1 MFNRN
6 HFILFAVFLIIFNF
20 FVWSQIIL
28 GSSKK
33 NNDLEVYFLD
43 VGQGDSEL
51 VNLSNDVQILIDG
64 GPDNKILKE
73 LSSILP
79 PTDRYIDL
87 IVLSH
92 PQYDHFAGLIE
103 ILKRYEV
110 GAFIYNGREG
120 TIKAFNELK
129 KIIEEN
135 KIPTVIL
142 TQGNKI
148 KYQENQFDVLSPS
161 KNFIS
166 SKELN
171 DTTLALKLTGKN
183 SKILFTGDIGFKVED
198 YLTRNFDIDSDV
210 LKVGHHGSKYS
221 SGQKFLEAVSPKISI
236 IEVGKNSYGHPT
248 LQTLN
253 GLASIGSQIFRTDK
267 NGTIKLVINENR
279 INIFKKK

>member
-6 HFILFAVFLIIFNF
+6 HLILLAVFLIVFDF
-20 FVWSQIIL
+20 FVWSQIVF
-28 GSSKK
+28 SVNKE
-33 NNDLEVYFLD
+33 NDDLEVYFLD

-51 VNLSNDVQILIDG
+51 AILPNGVQVLIDG
-64 GPDNKILKE
+64 GPDNKILEE
-73 LSSILP
+73 LSSILA

-87 IVLSH
+87 VVLSH
-92 PQYDHFAGLIE
+92 PQYDHFAGLIDV
-103 ILKRYEV
+103 LKRYEI

-120 TIKAFNELK
+120 TVNAFGDLK

-135 KIPTVIL
+135 KIPTIIL

-148 KYQENQFDVLSPS
+148 KHQDIQFDVLSPS
-161 KNFIS
+161 KKLLS

-183 SKILFTGDIGFKVED
+183 SKIMFTGDIGFKIED
-198 YLTRNFDIDSDV
+198 YLTRNFDIDSDI

-221 SGQKFLEAVSPKISI
+221 SAKKFLEAVSPKVSV

-248 LQTLN
+248 SQTLN

-267 NGTIKLVINENR
+267 DGTIKLVINENK
-279 INIFKKK
+279 INIFKNK

>member
-6 HFILFAVFLIIFNF
+6 HFILLAVFLIIFDF
-20 FVWSQIIL
+20 FVWSQIVFGIN
-28 GSSKK
+28 KQ
-33 NNDLEVYFLD
+33 NDNLEVYFLD

-51 VNLSNDVQILIDG
+51 VNLSGGVQVLIDA
-64 GPDNKILKE
+64 GPDNKVLNE
-73 LSSILP
+73 LSSILA

-87 IVLSH
+87 VVLSH

-103 ILKRYEV
+103 IFKRYEI
-110 GAFIYNGREG
+110 GAFLYNGREG
-120 TIKAFNELK
+120 TAEAFNDLK

-161 KNFIS
+161 QKLLS

-171 DTTLALKLTGKN
+171 DTTLVLKLTGKN

-198 YLTRNFDIDSDV
+198 YLTTNFDIKSDI

-221 SGQKFLEAVSPKISI
+221 SGKKFLYAVNPKISA

-248 LQTLN
+248 LQALN
-253 GLASIGSQIFRTDK
+253 ELASIGSRIFRTDQ
-267 NGTIKLVINENR
+267 NGTIKLVINGDK

>member
-6 HFILFAVFLIIFNF
+6 HFILFVVFLVIFNF
-20 FVWSQIIL
+20 FVWSQIIY
-28 GSSKK
+28 GSNKK
-33 NNDLEVYFLD
+33 NNDLEIYFLD

-51 VNLSNDVQILIDG
+51 INLSNNVQILIDG

-73 LSSILP
+73 LSLILP

-87 IVLSH
+87 VVLSH
-92 PQYDHFAGLIE
+92 SQYDHFAGLIE
-103 ILKRYEV
+103 ILKRYEI

-120 TIKAFNELK
+120 TANAFGDLK
-129 KIIEEN
+129 KIIEKN
-135 KIPTVIL
+135 KIPTIIL

-148 KYQENQFDVLSPS
+148 KHQDIQFEVLSPS

-171 DTTLALKLTGKN
+171 DTTLTLKLTGKN

-198 YLTRNFDIDSDV
+198 YLTQNFDIDSDV

-221 SGQKFLEAVSPKISI
+221 SSQKFLKAVSPKISV

-248 LQTLN
+248 PQTIN